1 MNAKHSAT
9 WRAGL
14 ILIPFLF
21 GLRAEVSGAPL
32 VISANE
38 GKIDL
43 SGGGQNVITNAPP
56 DSITI
61 LDFSSFPPKTT
72 SVTNVPNTVI
82 GPPSNIAVTPD
93 GARVLIANSI
103 KLNPARRGGFEPDNQ
118 VEVLDLKSTPPQ
130 VIQRVQ
136 TGLQPSG
143 MSVTPNGK
151 FALVANRAGGS
162 VTVLSLGRK
171 VEVAQTVELGSPGD
185 SFSDVAIHPNGKL
198 ALVSAQAKSYLVVLT
213 NQNGIWAK
221 TGRRISVY
229 GQPYRVIITPDGAL
243 ALTAGSGF
251 GNGPDSDAVSVVD
264 LEAKPMRTIDYIPI
278 GTSPESIEISPN
290 GRVLAATVINGS
302 NLPLANPNRT
312 GHGNLEIFLRK
323 DKSFVKKQ
331 SLPVGAI
338 PEGVAFTSNGRYIVV
353 QCHPIKQ
360 LWIFE
365 VKGDKVRDTG
375 ETIKVPGM
383 PSSIRA
389 ER

>member
-1 MNAKHSAT
+1 MNAKHSAA
-9 WRAGL
+9 WRVGVIL
-14 ILIPFLF
+14 ILLLP
-21 GLRAEVSGAPL
+21 GLAADATGAPL
-32 VISANE
+32 IVSANE

-43 SGGGQNVITNAPP
+43 SGGGQKVITNAPP
-56 DSITI
+56 DSIAI
-61 LDFSSFPPKTT
+61 LDFASFPPKTT

-93 GARVLIANSI
+93 GARLLVANSI
-103 KLNPARRGGFEPDNQ
+103 KLNPERRGGFEPDNH
-118 VEVLDLKSTPPQ
+118 VEVLDLESNPPQ
-130 VIQRVQ
+130 VIQHVE

-143 MSVTPNGK
+143 MSITPNGK

-171 VEVAQTVELGSPGD
+171 VEVAQTVELGAPGD

-198 ALVSAQAKSYLVVLT
+198 ALVSAQAKSYLLVLT
-213 NQNGIWAK
+213 NQNGTWAK

-278 GTSPESIEISPN
+278 GASPESIEISPN
-290 GRVLAATVINGS
+290 GRVLAVTVINGS
-302 NLPLANPNRT
+302 NLPLENPNRT

-389 ER
+389 AR